1 MASEVTVD
9 SLLAEFA
16 APATFEIA
24 LPNGMVFKCRGFGS
38 YAEKK
43 KFERDR
49 KDFIVTQMAAKNAA
63 TKAGNDDLIA
73 VPFRPYAHLLSEDN
87 LEAAFTIHRV
97 CVEPAFTPVDAL
109 RLCEAPQLVVYFM
122 DQLSWNMANYLV
134 NLKNELYVAAKKE
147 SQPTPSS
154 D

>member
-1 MASEVTVD
+1 MASEITVD

-16 APATFEIA
+16 APATFEIK
-24 LPNGMVFKCRGFGS
+24 LPNDVVFKCRGFGS

-43 KFERDR
+43 KFERER

-63 TKAGNDDLIA
+63 IKAADDDLIA
-73 VPFRPYAHLLSEDN
+73 VPFRPYAHLLNEEN
-87 LEAAFTIHRV
+87 LEAAFTLHRV
-97 CVEPAFTPVDAL
+97 CVEPAFSPVDAL

-122 DQLSWNMANYLV
+122 DQLSWHAANYLV
-134 NLKNELYVAAKKE
+134 KLKNEMYAAAKKE